1 MKTTKNIDIY
11 FPGITS
17 ELNLNIV
24 KDSNMKRHIVSCHC
38 NNTSSIGLII
48 FLKSNLSLFIEKAS
62 ISSAIIEAEKLFV
75 AQTLSSFPADI

>member
-38 NNTSSIGLII
+38 NNTSSIGYVLIDE
-48 FLKSNLSLFIEKAS
+48 KKQNLMEMFYLELYIQCTYKQ
-62 ISSAIIEAEKLFV
+62 L
-75 AQTLSSFPADI
+75 LR